1 MLLSRIHSYG
11 LSGLNGFRVEIEA
24 DLHAGLPSYD
34 IVGLPD
40 AAVKESRERVK
51 SAIKNSGL
59 KYPVGKIVVNLAPAD
74 MRKEGTL
81 YDLPIAVAIA
91 AVSSP
96 ELFRE
101 GIFEDVCLVGE
112 LALNGELR
120 RADGILPLI
129 ISAKQDGVRKFIIP
143 EANRKEASYIEGI
156 EVYALKSLTEAVKL
170 LVGTEKYPPVSHSV
184 FTVTERVSDEN
195 DMKYIK
201 GQYEARRAC
210 EIAVAGGH
218 NILLI
223 GPPGAAKSMLAKA
236 IPTIM
241 PDMTFSEAL
250 ETTKIHSVAGILDPE
265 EGFVTQRP
273 FRSPHH
279 TATVS
284 AMTGGGKDAVPGEI
298 SLAHNGVLFLDEL
311 PEYPRVVLETLRQP
325 LEDGKMTVS
334 RQKLTVT
341 YPSDFILIAS
351 MNPCPCGNY
360 GSRTQECKC
369 TPSQINRYRNKLSGP
384 LLDRIDI
391 HVEVDSVS
399 YDDIAGKAFS
409 ESSADVKA
417 RVNAARRIQLKRFEG
432 RGKYCNAQMNSGE
445 INEFCVL
452 DKKSEA
458 MLTSA
463 FERLNLS
470 ARAYSRIL
478 KVART
483 IADLDGIENI
493 NTVHVAEAIQ
503 YRSLDRRN
511 VK

>member
-11 LSGLNGFRVEIEA
+11 LTGLNGFKVEIEV
-24 DLHAGLPSYD
+24 DLHSGLPSYD

-40 AAVKESRERVK
+40 TAVKESRERVK
-51 SAIKNSGL
+51 SALKNSGI

-74 MRKEGTL
+74 MKKEGTL

-91 AVSSP
+91 AVSAP
-96 ELFRE
+96 EIFRE
-101 GIFEDVCLVGE
+101 GAFDDVCLVGE

-129 ISAKQDGVRKFIIP
+129 ISAKQDGVKRFIVP

-156 EVYALKSLTEAVKL
+156 EVYAVKSLSDAVKL
-170 LVGTEKYPPVSHSV
+170 LVGTERPLPVAHTV
-184 FTVTERVSDEN
+184 FAADEEIDVEN

-201 GQYEARRAC
+201 GQFEARRAC
-210 EIAVAGGH
+210 EVAVAGGH

-223 GPPGAAKSMLAKA
+223 GPPGAGKSMLAKS
-236 IPTIM
+236 ITTIM

-250 ETTKIHSVAGILDPE
+250 ETTKIHSVAGILDPD
-265 EGFVTQRP
+265 EGFVKKRP

-279 TATVS
+279 TATIS
-284 AMTGGGKDAVPGEI
+284 AMTGGGKNAMPGEI

-325 LEDGKMTVS
+325 LEDGKMTVA

-360 GSRTQECKC
+360 GSRGQECRC

-391 HVEVDSVS
+391 HIEVDSVS
-399 YDDIAGKAFS
+399 FDDISGKTNSEAS
-409 ESSADVKA
+409 ESVKA
-417 RVNAARRIQLKRFEG
+417 RVNAARAIQLKRFEG
-432 RGKYCNAQMNSGE
+432 KGKYCNAQMSSGE
-445 INEFCVL
+445 IEQYCAL
-452 DKKSEA
+452 DQRSEE
-458 MLTSA
+458 MLMSV
-463 FERLNLS
+463 FGNLGMS

-478 KVART
+478 KVSRT
-483 IADLDGIENI
+483 IADLDGSEDI
-493 NTVHVAEAIQ
+493 TSVHIAEAIQ
-503 YRSLDRRN
+503 YRSLDRSN

>member
-184 FTVTERVSDEN
+184 FTVTERISDEN

-223 GPPGAAKSMLAKA
+223 GPPGAGKSMLAKA

-241 PDMTFSEAL
+241 PDMTFSEA
-250 ETTKIHSVAGILDPE
+250 
-265 EGFVTQRP
+265 
-273 FRSPHH
+273 
-279 TATVS
+279 
-284 AMTGGGKDAVPGEI
+284 
-298 SLAHNGVLFLDEL
+298 
-311 PEYPRVVLETLRQP
+311 LETLRQP

>member
-1 MLLSRIHSYG
+1 MLTKIHSYG
-11 LSGLNGFRVEIEA
+11 LSGLSGYKVEIEA
-24 DLHAGLPSYD
+24 DLHSGLPTYD

-51 SAIKNSGL
+51 SAIKNSGM
-59 KYPVGKIVVNLAPAD
+59 KYPLGKIVVNLAPAD

-81 YDLPIAVAIA
+81 YDLPIAVAII

-96 ELFRE
+96 EFFRE
-101 GIFEDVCLVGE
+101 GVFDDVCLVGE
-112 LALNGELR
+112 LALNGDLR

-129 ISAKQDGVRKFIIP
+129 ISARQDGVRRFIVP
-143 EANRKEASYIEGI
+143 EANFKEASFIEGI
-156 EVYALKSLTEAVKL
+156 EVYALKNLSDTIKF
-170 LVGTEKYPPVSHSV
+170 LVGTEKFGKVKHSV
-184 FTVTERVSDEN
+184 FTVTQRVSDEN

-223 GPPGAAKSMLAKA
+223 GPPGAGKSMLAKA

-250 ETTKIHSVAGILDPE
+250 ETTKIHSVAGILDPD

-325 LEDGKMTVS
+325 LEDGKMTVA

-369 TPSQINRYRNKLSGP
+369 SPSQINRYRNKLSGP

-399 YDDIAGKAFS
+399 YDDISGKTFS
-409 ESSADVKA
+409 ETSASVKE
-417 RVNAARRIQLKRFEG
+417 RVNAARRVQLARFEG
-432 RGKYCNAQMNSGE
+432 KGKYCNAQMNSGE
-445 INEFCVL
+445 INEYCAL
-452 DKKSEA
+452 DKKSEE

-463 FERLNLS
+463 FDRLNLS

-483 IADLDGIENI
+483 IADLDKSEKVQA
-493 NTVHVAEAIQ
+493 VHLAEAIQ